1 MELTIK
7 VLLFIAKWGVEFNY
21 MINVVKDKNRNIEIY
36 IIMF

>member
-7 VLLFIAKWGVEFNY
+7 VFIAKWGVEFNY